1 MKKNFFLKINNFPF
15 KNGND
20 LLITLKKNK
29 IMLSPWIEDYLL
41 KKKNFQKIDKLLPCK
56 LYKIHLKNDLNIK
69 NEIFLKDIYKSIKI
83 KGYSL
88 IQPEIALY
96 SRIFIKQ
103 KKLGSWIRFA
113 TPLNSMIDSDGVPHL
128 PKIGYALKKYFLET
142 YWAYP
147 KAVFHP
153 HNYFIVCKKI

>member
-1 MKKNFFLKINNFPF
+1 MKKKSFLKIDDFPC

-20 LLITLKKNK
+20 LLIILKKNK

-41 KKKNFQKIDKLLPCK
+41 KKKNFQETDKSLPCK
-56 LYKIHLKNDLNIK
+56 LYKIHLKNDFNIK
-69 NEIFLKDIYKSIKI
+69 KEIFLKDIYESIKK
-83 KGYSL
+83 KGYQL
-88 IQPEIALY
+88 IDPEIALY

-113 TPLNSMIDSDGVPHL
+113 TPLNSMVDSDGVPHL
-128 PKIGYALKKYFLET
+128 PKIGFALNKYFLET